1 MEESSATRK
10 APDLGPERRV
20 RIRELVA
27 ARRAARLE
35 ELSAALGVSQATI
48 RRDLDRLSAEGRLR
62 RVHGGAVAL
71 DERPSEIHFDLKANE
86 AVAQKE
92 RIAARA
98 VGLLSPDDTVYLDS
112 GSTVLAAARR
122 LGGWTALT
130 VVTNSLRVATEL
142 IDRGPRVIVVGGEL
156 RAASEALIGP
166 LTHLMLDELHVD
178 RALMGTFALSLEEG
192 LMTTDPAEAYTKK
205 LVLERARQVIVL
217 ADSRKVGASSF
228 VQAGRLES
236 IDVLVTDDGI
246 DDRALRRLERHGITV
261 VKA

>member
-1 MEESSATRK
+1 
-10 APDLGPERRV
+10 
-20 RIRELVA
+20 
-27 ARRAARLE
+27 
-35 ELSAALGVSQATI
+35 
-48 RRDLDRLSAEGRLR
+48 
-62 RVHGGAVAL
+62 VHGGALAV
-71 DERPSEIHFDLKANE
+71 DERPSEVHFDLKANE

-98 VGLLSPDDTVYLDS
+98 VSLLSPDDSVYLDS
-112 GSTVLAAARR
+112 GSTVLAVARR

-130 VVTNSLRVATEL
+130 VVTNSIRVASEL

-156 RAASEALIGP
+156 RAASEALVGP
-166 LTHLMLDELHVD
+166 LTRHMLDELHVD
-178 RALMGTFALSLEEG
+178 RALMGTFALSLEDG

-217 ADSRKVGASSF
+217 ADSRKVGSSSF

-236 IDVLVTDDGI
+236 VDILVTDDGI
-246 DDRALRRLERHGITV
+246 DDRAVRRIERHGITV